1 MDRKIAIIGG
11 DKRMVYLAKM
21 MSEENEVIVYGQ
33 NNFKNE
39 HIIQA
44 NNLEN
49 AVKKSEVIIGPI
61 PFSKDGENVY
71 TEDGEDKIPI
81 KVLMQNAKGKTLIAG
96 AISKEIYDIAQTY
109 DVIVKDLMQS
119 ESLAVLNTIA
129 TAEGTVEIA
138 IRRTQKIIHGSKVL
152 ILGFGRVAKVVA
164 DKFAKLSADVTCAA
178 RKQEAFAWIEASGYK
193 VANINELGDNLKE
206 YDIIIN
212 TPPTLI
218 LNRNKLKMIKKDCL
232 VIDLASR
239 PGGVDRDAAKEL
251 DINFEWALALPGK
264 VAPLTAAEHIKRTI
278 DLILGTCVNGDGL
291 K

>member
-11 DKRMVYLAKM
+11 DKRMAYLAEM
-21 MSEENEVIVYGQ
+21 LANENEVIVYGQ
-33 NNFKNE
+33 NKVKNR

-44 NNLEN
+44 DSLQN
-49 AVKKSEVIIGPI
+49 AIEQSEVIIGPI

-71 TEDGEDKIPI
+71 TEDGVDNIPI
-81 KVLMQNAKGKTLIAG
+81 KGLIQNAKGKTIIAG
-96 AISKEIYDIAQTY
+96 AISREIYDIAQNNN
-109 DVIVKDLMQS
+109 VIVMDLMQS
-119 ESLAVLNTIA
+119 ESLTVLNTIA
-129 TAEGTVEIA
+129 TAEGTVEVA

-164 DKFAKLSADVTCAA
+164 DKFAGLSAEVTCAA
-178 RKQEAFAWIEASGYK
+178 RKQEAFAWIEAFGYK
-193 VANINELGDNLKE
+193 CTNINELGENLRE

-218 LNRNKLKMIKKDCL
+218 LNRSRLQKLKKDCL

-239 PGGVDRDAAKEL
+239 PGGVDLVAAKEL
-251 DINFEWALALPGK
+251 GINFEWALALPGK

-278 DLILGTCVNGDGL
+278 DLLL
-291 K
+291 